1 MKLDVFKKLIKE
13 AVKEA
18 VREELE
24 IILSEDVKNTSTTP
38 VVQHI
43 TPQSTYK
50 PPVANP
56 VRTGDPIMDILNE
69 TRASMTQ
76 ESYRDLVSATSD
88 MVQAPGLGMNPV
100 ESFQAGPAPGLDLS
114 TLSFAKNAGAI
125 YKASVEKDKARFGA

>member
-24 IILSEDVKNTSTTP
+24 IILSEDVKNTSTTAA
-38 VVQHI
+38 VTHI
-43 TPQSTYK
+43 TPQSTYR

-56 VRTGDPIMDILNE
+56 VKTGDPIMDILNE

-88 MVQAPGLGMNPV
+88 MVQAPGLGMNPI
-100 ESFQAGPAPGLDLS
+100 ESFQTRPAPGLDLS

-125 YKASVEKDKARFGA
+125 YKASVEKDKARFGV